1 MIAVWISFDRG
12 GVPVA
17 ITIRDVARKAHVS
30 VATVSRALT
39 SPELVRPETRSRVL
53 AAATELGYQ
62 PNRAA
67 RGLITGKTG
76 NIGIVVPDLDNPFF
90 TGILKAVQARASQAD
105 YAVFVA
111 DSDEDPVAEAKLV
124 HAMAKQVDGVVLCAP
139 SLTDDQIREAAGNTS
154 LVLLNRTLPG
164 VPSTLM
170 DSGGGMRQ
178 VVDHLVAL
186 GHRRIAFLNGPR
198 TSWSNEERRRGLF
211 PAASA
216 HNVDLVDLGPF
227 TPRYEG
233 GLQAADLAVAA
244 DVTAIMAYNDIM
256 ALGVLARLRDRGISV
271 PGDVSVT
278 GFDNLTYASLT
289 SPALTTVAMP
299 VAPAGRT
306 AVTMLL
312 DWLDSDG
319 ADAPQVILETQ
330 IIVRGT
336 TTPPPS

>member
-1 MIAVWISFDRG
+1 M
-12 GVPVA
+12 A
-17 ITIRDVARKAHVS
+17 ITIRDVARRAHVS

-53 AAATELGYQ
+53 AAASELGYQ

-90 TGILKAVQARASQAD
+90 TGVLKAVQARAMQAD

-124 HAMAKQVDGVVLCAP
+124 HAMAKQVDGVVLCSP
-139 SLTDDQIREAAGNTS
+139 GLEDSQVYEAAGNTS
-154 LVLLNRTLPG
+154 LVLLNRRLSG

-170 DSGGGMRQ
+170 DSAGGLRQ

-186 GHRRIAFLNGPR
+186 GHKRIAFLNGPR
-198 TSWSNEERRRGLF
+198 TSWSNQERRRGLKV
-211 PAASA
+211 AVEQ
-216 HNVDLVDLGPF
+216 HGVDLVDLGPF
-227 TPRYEG
+227 APRYEG
-233 GLQAADLAVAA
+233 GLQAADLALAA

-256 ALGVLARLRDRGISV
+256 ALGVLARLRDRGVSV

-278 GFDNLTYASLT
+278 GFDDLTYAALC
-289 SPALTTVAMP
+289 SPPLTTVSMP
-299 VAPAGRT
+299 VATAGRT
-306 AVTMLL
+306 AVNMLL
-312 DWLDSDG
+312 DWLDSDNTQV
-319 ADAPQVILETQ
+319 PQVELETQ
-330 IIVRGT
+330 LIVRGT
-336 TTPPPS
+336 TTPPPRA